1 MTHLESLSKA
11 RGGLARKNKKD
22 GGGVCSK
29 SKYKKVKNERGGDM
43 PKMPCLVCKKL
54 TDGNSRCDAHQKMW
68 DDQAEAKRRARK
80 LATGQYSGD
89 YKARARMV
97 RENAYVCHL
106 CNEGPK
112 LNDPWQADHINP
124 ADPYS
129 PLAAA
134 HRSCNARRGNKPI
147 KDSVED

>member
-1 MTHLESLSKA
+1 MNHLDSVSKVQA
-11 RGGLARKNKKD
+11 GLAKKIKNE
-22 GGGVCSK
+22 GGVCSEHVLQEL
-29 SKYKKVKNERGGDM
+29 KKNRGAVM

-68 DDQAEAKRRARK
+68 DDEAEAKRRARK
-80 LATGQYSGD
+80 QATGQYSGD

-106 CNEGPK
+106 CNEGPR

-124 ADPYS
+124 GDPYS

-147 KDSVED
+147 KDSVQD

>member
-1 MTHLESLSKA
+1 
-11 RGGLARKNKKD
+11 
-22 GGGVCSK
+22 V
-29 SKYKKVKNERGGDM
+29 

-68 DDQAEAKRRARK
+68 DDQADAKRRARK
-80 LATGQYSGD
+80 QATGQYSGD

-106 CNEGPK
+106 CNEGPR

-134 HRSCNARRGNKPI
+134 HRSCNASRGNKPI
-147 KDSVED
+147 KDSVKD